1 MVAPSCLLEVKGL
14 SLSLMNQGREVKIL
28 HSMSFTIRKGET
40 VVLLGESGSGKSM
53 CALSLLSL
61 LPDYLIQKKGGTALF
76 YDGETVD
83 LLSAEPATLARLRGS
98 KIGMIFQDPES
109 AMNPIHRCGHQ
120 VMEAVRWHQKIT
132 AKEARIK
139 TLDWFT
145 RLGLQEPERMFQ
157 AYPHELSGGQLQRI
171 MIAMA
176 LAGDPVLLVADEPT
190 TNLDHHS
197 KGEILT
203 LLESLKSETGLSLLY
218 ITHDMAEARRIGEKF
233 YRVEKGE
240 IIAETDHPDAWAEE
254 SFPSLKR
261 SVRSDDRQTDPLIR
275 VSGLSKSFQRPMDFF
290 GFRKQTIPVFTNL
303 NLDIPPKRI
312 IGVTGPSG
320 CGKSTLGRILLR
332 MELPDSG
339 TVHYRDKDLFSLD
352 DPTMRSLR
360 QKLQIVYQNP
370 FNTMNGRWSVSTIVR
385 EPLDIHRGNIKGA
398 ERRQLAR
405 EILEKVGIASERHG
419 DFLFQLSGGQRQRVA
434 IARALVLHPEF
445 IVLDE
450 CISSL
455 DRKTQCQILEL
466 LADLKD
472 RFSLSMLFISHD
484 PEAVHALSDQSYAL
498 GPNGL
503 NSYAQP

>member
-1 MVAPSCLLEVKGL
+1 
-14 SLSLMNQGREVKIL
+14 
-28 HSMSFTIRKGET
+28 
-40 VVLLGESGSGKSM
+40 
-53 CALSLLSL
+53 
-61 LPDYLIQKKGGTALF
+61 
-76 YDGETVD
+76 
-83 LLSAEPATLARLRGS
+83 
-98 KIGMIFQDPES
+98 
-109 AMNPIHRCGHQ
+109 
-120 VMEAVRWHQKIT
+120 
-132 AKEARIK
+132 
-139 TLDWFT
+139 
-145 RLGLQEPERMFQ
+145 
-157 AYPHELSGGQLQRI
+157 
-171 MIAMA
+171 
-176 LAGDPVLLVADEPT
+176 
-190 TNLDHHS
+190 
-197 KGEILT
+197 
-203 LLESLKSETGLSLLY
+203 
-218 ITHDMAEARRIGEKF
+218 
-233 YRVEKGE
+233 
-240 IIAETDHPDAWAEE
+240 
-254 SFPSLKR
+254 
-261 SVRSDDRQTDPLIR
+261 
-275 VSGLSKSFQRPMDFF
+275 VSGLSKSFQRQMDFF

-303 NLDIPPKRI
+303 HLDIPPKRI

-339 TVHYRDKDLFSLD
+339 TVYYRDKDLFSLD
-352 DPTMRSLR
+352 DPTMRFLR

-385 EPLDIHRGNIKGA
+385 EPLDIHRGNIKLA

-405 EILEKVGIASERHG
+405 EILEKVGIESERHG

-484 PEAVHALSDQSYAL
+484 PEAVYALSDQSYAL

-503 NSYAQP
+503 NRCAQP